1 MRKRNRFA
9 EMVPPTPEDFHASVA
24 DALNRLESVPAR
36 RGSYGGMVRLAA
48 SVAVVIALGAC
59 LLVAL
64 RSRPTPEDRMV
75 SLVESMPTPEVKEVV
90 QPEMDPV
97 GTDVM
102 VCAVA
107 RKETQPKLEFGQWSV
122 DAEAC
127 ELTYEWTLTGP
138 EDETLL
144 VCANGTVLSG
154 GVGQRDVYVYMMN
167 DTQPMYALLGKEV
180 LGQGNGSVMEAE
192 GIASDF
198 RWRGMVDPVLLL
210 RVDLYRPL
218 CEFVDDSENR
228 PEAFEGK
235 PVWLLARTEE
245 HMEAMPIDYYGRYAY
260 QTPYGS
266 DWLDQP
272 MVDFANAEFYRER
285 GDLEEEMD
293 ALRRRSELR
302 SILLETYGFAE
313 PVVSYCVRIDMS
325 AGSGTGAT
333 EIIEIVP

>member
-36 RGSYGGMVRLAA
+36 GGSYGGMVRLAA
-48 SVAVVIALGAC
+48 SVAVLIALGAC

-75 SLVESMPTPEVKEVV
+75 S
-90 QPEMDPV
+90 PV
-97 GTDVM
+97 DSLP
-102 VCAVA
+102 AVA
-107 RKETQPKLEFGQWSV
+107 PEAQEAMPLHLEFGQWSV
-122 DAEAC
+122 DEEGC
-127 ELTYEWTLTGP
+127 GITFDWKLTGP

-144 VCANGTVLSG
+144 VCGDGTVLSG
-154 GVGQRDVYVYMMN
+154 GIGYRDAYVYMLDYSDPN
-167 DTQPMYALLGKEV
+167 YALLGEDV
-180 LGQGNGSVMEAE
+180 LGMGNGPVIEAT

-198 RWRGMVDPVLLL
+198 KWVGMADPVLLL
-210 RVDLYRPL
+210 RVDVYRPL
-218 CEFVDDSENR
+218 CGFIDDRESR
-228 PEAFEGK
+228 PESFEGQPK
-235 PVWLLARTEE
+235 WLLAQMED
-245 HMEAMPIDYYGRYAY
+245 HIEAMPIDYYGRYDY

-266 DWLDQP
+266 DWLDTL
-272 MVDFANAEFYRER
+272 MADYANAEFGRTH
-285 GDLEEEMD
+285 GDLEEEFAAM
-293 ALRRRSELR
+293 RRRAELR

-313 PVVSYCVRIDMS
+313 PVTSYRVKIDMR